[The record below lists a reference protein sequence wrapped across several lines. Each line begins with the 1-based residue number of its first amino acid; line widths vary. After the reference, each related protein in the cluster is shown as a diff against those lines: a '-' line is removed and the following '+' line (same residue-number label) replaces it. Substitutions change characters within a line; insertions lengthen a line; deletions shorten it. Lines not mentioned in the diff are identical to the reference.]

1 MNIYFDSSALV
12 KIVVDEAESPGLARY
27 LASLADDKRLTAA
40 IARTEL
46 LRAVAR
52 RGDAIENARLVLA
65 RLNFVAITT
74 SVLDVAAVIGP
85 PELRTLDAIHLAAA
99 LTAPE
104 LRAVVTYDNRLAD
117 AATAAGLAV
126 VSPA

>member
-1 MNIYFDSSALV
+1 MTIYVDSSALV
-12 KIVVDEAESPGLARY
+12 KIVVYEAESPALARY
-27 LASLADDKRLTAA
+27 LASVPDDKRLTAA

-52 RGDAIENARLVLA
+52 RGVAVENARKVLA
-65 RLNFVAITT
+65 RLNFVALTA
-74 SVLDVAAVIGP
+74 SVLDVAATIGP

-99 LTAPE
+99 QVAPE
-104 LRAVVTYDNRLAD
+104 LRALVTYDNRLAD
-117 AATAAGLAV
+117 AARAAGLAV